1 MVVGKNKVWRG
12 EGCFFVMCSLSTAN
26 INEKWEIVDFAAKK
40 LKK

>member
-1 MVVGKNKVWRG
+1 LWVKIKCGGVGVA
-12 EGCFFVMCSLSTAN
+12 FFVMFSLSTAN

>member
-12 EGCFFVMCSLSTAN
+12 ESCFFVMFSLSTAN